1 MSHKA
6 VIFLNKS
13 FLDINQKTLQNL
25 NTSCNE
31 HKLEIIKTIYNDHK
45 NSTIALDILVQLI
58 KEQQQPLTVIIDPET
73 YLLAE
78 NILPCCFIGTL
89 LKIQLIKLCIYQEI
103 YQEKKQKINSTLFFY
118 RDEIPD
124 LLSASTIHLSQL
136 QNKVN
141 NSHTELT

>member
-89 LKIQLIKLCIYQEI
+89 LKMQLIKLCI
-103 YQEKKQKINSTLFFY
+103 YQEKKQKINSTFIFL
-118 RDEIPD
+118 
-124 LLSASTIHLSQL
+124 
-136 QNKVN
+136 
-141 NSHTELT
+141 